1 MADFPTTLEEAI
13 AQARTATQA
22 AIAAGYTRL
31 QVELVIPELK
41 PMEPALQYLPV
52 FAEYGS
58 GLKIFFTDAG
68 AAALA
73 KRDWGD
79 LPYSIQSIDV
89 AGSRQT
95 NRVEELVQP
104 EDQVFLFVAPSSVEV
119 NLVEQMCNAA
129 GERPTV
135 LFNPRMED
143 VGTVGIGY
151 AARKLRERFL
161 TTIEPCYFVKPLE
174 GAALLRCYPSPWQVW
189 LETNE
194 GGYQLCAEEPLKPN
208 SEQLD
213 KIFSAALGTN
223 QPSRKGFLS
232 ELQRMLKALG
242 Q

>member
-1 MADFPTTLEEAI
+1 MVDFPTTLEDAI
-13 AQARTATQA
+13 SQAQAATQA
-22 AIAAGYTRL
+22 AIEAGYTRL

-41 PMEPALQYLPV
+41 PMEPAFQYLQML
-52 FAEYGS
+52 ADYDA

-73 KRDWGD
+73 RRDWGEF
-79 LPYSIQSIDV
+79 PYSIQSIDI

-95 NRVEELVQP
+95 NLVEELIHP

-129 GERPTV
+129 GDRPV
-135 LFNPRMED
+135 ILFNPRMED
-143 VGTVGIGY
+143 IGTVGIGY

-161 TTIEPCYFVKPLE
+161 NTIEPCYYIKPLD
-174 GAALLRCYPSPWQVW
+174 GAALLRRYPSPWQVW
-189 LETNE
+189 LETSE
-194 GGYQLCAEEPLKPN
+194 GYQLCAEEPLKPN

-223 QPSRKGFLS
+223 QAARRGLFS
-232 ELQRMLKALG
+232 ELQRILKALG